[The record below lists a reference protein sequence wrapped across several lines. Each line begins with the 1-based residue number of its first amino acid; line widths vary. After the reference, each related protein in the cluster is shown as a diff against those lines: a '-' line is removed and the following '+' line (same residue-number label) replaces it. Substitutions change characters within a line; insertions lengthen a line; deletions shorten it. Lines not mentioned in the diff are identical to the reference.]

1 MERLSFPEHLRGRS
15 FRRRQARLAGVYDA
29 ELLRRTDLL
38 RPAHGVWTTEE
49 TESTVGRCRAILPL
63 LPEGSAYSHV
73 TAGEL
78 HALPLPSRLLAQTE
92 LDVMTRT
99 EEAQRRRVGWNGH
112 RGAESREILDLDGL
126 PVTGL
131 VDTWCDLAEN
141 AVGRRA
147 RMGTDDLVVLGDE
160 VLNRLILD
168 ALKEM
173 DPWEQPTGR
182 WHLDGDLVA
191 TTLAQLDAVIAARV
205 RPRGK
210 RAMTAARALL
220 RAGVRSPQESRAR
233 LVFAHAGFPDP
244 GVNVEVFDDEGGWLG
259 EGDLVWREQR
269 VVVEYQGEYHADRA
283 QRSKDS
289 SRAAAFGHA
298 GWTTHEMWAE
308 DVRPGTRRAAFLRR
322 VAWSL
327 GLGPCHLENT

>member
-220 RAGVRSPQESRAR
+220 RAGVRSPQESR
-233 LVFAHAGFPDP
+233 H
-244 GVNVEVFDDEGGWLG
+244 GWCS
-259 EGDLVWREQR
+259 RT
-269 VVVEYQGEYHADRA
+269 RA
-283 QRSKDS
+283 SPIPASTSRFSTT
-289 SRAAAFGHA
+289 RAAGSGRETSSGGSSASSSSTRASTTPTGLNGARTRHA
-298 GWTTHEMWAE
+298 
-308 DVRPGTRRAAFLRR
+308 RPPSATLA
-322 VAWSL
+322 
-327 GLGPCHLENT
+327 